1 MAIPVAFAT
10 LCSNYP
16 TPTREPRDTLYGN
29 LGWDGLIGDRNYENT
44 CAIRM
49 SICLLRSG
57 LSIPTGEL
65 KIWKGPLKGK
75 HVKIHFDDLAR
86 HLTAV
91 WGNPEVLSRPTE
103 EVLESKGDGVI
114 AFFGL
119 PGGYR
124 GHIDLFAVTKTNRSF
139 LSLRWSQTS
148 SVCGTQ
154 CYFGSREALYWAA

>member
-1 MAIPVAFAT
+1 MSIPVAFNT
-10 LCSNYP
+10 LWSNYP
-16 TPTREPRDTLYGN
+16 TPAKEPIDTLYRS
-29 LGWDGLIGDRNYENT
+29 LGWDDLIGDPNYENT

-75 HVKIHFDDLAR
+75 FVKIRYDDLAK
-86 HLTAV
+86 HLKAA
-91 WGNPEVLSRPTE
+91 WGNPQVLSRPTK

-119 PGGYR
+119 PSGYP
-124 GHIDLFAVTKTNRSF
+124 GHIDLFDVTKTNH
-139 LSLRWSQTS
+139 SLLFWRWSQTS
-148 SVCGTQ
+148 SVCGTN
-154 CYFGSREALYWAA
+154 CYFGSREAWYWAA